1 MEFLK
6 LEAEGSPYRRQVME
20 LYESAFPKEEKKPF
34 AVMEMLAKEGKME
47 LTAIVE
53 EETWLGLAFF
63 MICDRNVILD
73 YFAISPAL
81 RSGGYG
87 GRAVKKIMERFQDK
101 KLIFEIEKLD
111 EGAENAVDRRRRK
124 RFYLR
129 NGMKE
134 TGVFAN
140 VYQTDFELLTAD
152 GTLEYEA
159 YVRTLCSVLGE
170 EGLALLN
177 LSRIEE
183 V

>member
-6 LEAEGSPYRRQVME
+6 LEEEGSSYRKQVME
-20 LYESAFPKEEKKPF
+20 LYEAAFPKEEKKPF
-34 AVMEMLAKEGKME
+34 ALMEMLAKEGKME

-53 EETWLGLAFF
+53 GETWLGLAFF

-73 YFAISPAL
+73 YFAISPSL
-81 RSGGYG
+81 RSEGYG
-87 GRAVKKIMERFQDK
+87 GRAVKEIMERFRDK

-111 EGAENAVDRRRRK
+111 DEAENAGDRRRRK

-152 GTLEYEA
+152 GSLEYEA
-159 YVRTLCSVLGE
+159 YVRTLGSILGK
-170 EGLALLN
+170 EGLVLLN
-177 LSRIEE
+177 PHRIEA